1 MPCATEPTLPHQE
14 DRPKALQIQVSQAV
28 VSNSRIGVATSQS
41 DLLMDVQNALASKL
55 YPKNSLFPNEANDYG
70 PLPNE
75 FWVNDYSMVH
85 RRFCSAFNRE
95 AAASREQNDLYRER
109 AATTPVDLSRERTS
123 QNGPTDG
130 RGRSVSQARFNDDPR
145 LIWCIWCEQ
154 IWVDF
159 VGIEKSYSRPVTLI
173 DAVPIRFWLSLPI
186 VIPKPSN
193 VINLNPNASNAESPQ
208 YNEDATQRTREGT
221 AGRRLLEPPRKH
233 HVKTG
238 STASLPA
245 TMTLSQLAASVSSAD
260 SDSSLS
266 IESSN
271 SNTLDFEDGL
281 VKIGRS
287 HQTIPSES
295 RHKPDLRR
303 MMTSSS
309 PEEFADHPLRTS
321 YSETD
326 LMPTTHSSPQQ
337 GDDTTSLQDFG
348 EGTGPPPP
356 YSPSSSS
363 HLGTRALSPQS
374 GSSESLPPQ
383 YSQLPAYDTLV
394 NTGGATSQDEQA
406 PPLPTKVTDDI
417 SNFFTS
423 ESETNTQKSTDQAK
437 KIPTIGSILQ
447 VAKPTNL
454 QLDHFQLVFL
464 LRLQEMLA
472 DVAEKVSQDTL
483 QFQTLTSPV
492 HKEVTKGGS
501 FSLHLTVPS
510 VDINFVLPPSNGVH
524 DEQLMSLE
532 DRIKAK
538 KLTRFIDLIKL
549 AESNSDIGNDIAS
562 SHNEKSVTGGRS
574 ANGSV
579 NRDNFKTVSTSDLQ
593 TSSDSEL
600 SVNSK
605 VETASSTS
613 SDHNSRQ
620 MTSPAK
626 SDSHC
631 EANAV
636 RNESGP
642 NERGAATINSP
653 ESKGH
658 NLKPGLSEHVTSD
671 IEDSSGIS
679 SATDSPPSSARDSIA
694 SDPLKDAVEQT
705 NHFDTPSNPA
715 DHVTLSDDNADER
728 DDDIE
733 ENEAELLEMCE
744 SEARL
749 RTVLRN
755 VEMSEIGTQTDAEPP
770 VAPTYDTYKDQQVS
784 VLCLKCKDI
793 RLGIQSENP
802 NTVVKV
808 AIGTVKLEDKGHTTY
823 AMTLDHR
830 LSNARRDSD
839 KEQDIS
845 LLDSKPQV
853 AVRMLSGPVA
863 EELAEG
869 GAEMGFAHVKVK
881 GLEASLLLSNAE
893 NLGEFVEDEYLLK
906 KMPVMIEL
914 ENLGMQLLDDKPRKY
929 LASPLPPPME
939 ICIERLCVLMSTNG
953 KISIANRTENEQE
966 CPCNCRHGSLRN
978 TLTSSDQYEASL
990 LTNGTGDTRP
1000 RTADQLNDSAAEN
1013 ERLIDDMKLAN
1024 ARLVSLE
1031 QERDAILKV
1040 VEKLQQELM
1049 WSNHENEKL
1058 LDKVRNYRTYVKSLG
1073 KG

>member
-14 DRPKALQIQVSQAV
+14 DRPKALQIQISQAV

-55 YPKNSLFPNEANDYG
+55 YAKNSSFPNEAHDYG

-75 FWVNDYSMVH
+75 YWVNDYSMVH
-85 RRFCSAFNRE
+85 RRFYSAFNRE
-95 AAASREQNDLYRER
+95 AAANRESNGAYRER
-109 AATTPVDLSRERTS
+109 AATTPERTS

-130 RGRSVSQARFNDDPR
+130 RGRSVSQGRVIDDPR

-193 VINLNPNASNAESPQ
+193 VVHLNTRVSNAESPQ
-208 YNEDATQRTREGT
+208 FNEDTSQGAERGSAEM
-221 AGRRLLEPPRKH
+221 RRQDPSRKQH
-233 HVKTG
+233 SKTG

-245 TMTLSQLAASVSSAD
+245 TMTLSHLAASVSSAD

-266 IESSN
+266 VESSN

-281 VKIGRS
+281 VKIGKLR
-287 HQTIPSES
+287 QTFANES
-295 RHKPDLRR
+295 THKPDLRR

-309 PEEFADHPLRTS
+309 PEEFVDHPLRTS

-326 LMPTTHSSPQQ
+326 LMPTTHTSLQHH
-337 GDDTTSLQDFG
+337 DDTTSLQDFG

-363 HLGTRALSPQS
+363 HLGARALSPQS
-374 GSSESLPPQ
+374 GSAESLPPS

-394 NTGGATSQDEQA
+394 DTGDVTSQDEEA
-406 PPLPTKVTDDI
+406 PPLPKKVTEDI
-417 SNFFTS
+417 SSFFTS
-423 ESETNTQKSTDQAK
+423 ESETNAPKLTDQAK
-437 KIPTIGSILQ
+437 KIPTIGSIFQ

-483 QFQTLTSPV
+483 QFKTLTSPV
-492 HKEVTKGGS
+492 HKEVVKGGS

-510 VDINFVLPPSNGVH
+510 VDINIVLPPSNGVH

-549 AESNSDIGNDIAS
+549 AENISDTGNENVSGD
-562 SHNEKSVTGGRS
+562 NEKSVTGGRGEH
-574 ANGSV
+574 GSE
-579 NRDNFKTVSTSDLQ
+579 NHDNFRRTPTSDFQ

-605 VETASSTS
+605 AETASSTS
-613 SDHNSRQ
+613 SDRSCTQ
-620 MTSPAK
+620 SISPAK
-626 SDSHC
+626 SDSHG
-631 EANAV
+631 EANPV
-636 RNESGP
+636 RDESGP
-642 NERGAATINSP
+642 NGRATTMNSS
-653 ESKGH
+653 ESKARS
-658 NLKPGLSEHVTSD
+658 LKPGISESVTSD

-694 SDPLKDAVEQT
+694 SDPSKDAVEQT
-705 NHFDTPSNPA
+705 NHFDIPSNPA
-715 DHVTLSDDNADER
+715 DHVTLSDENADER
-728 DDDIE
+728 DDDMD
-733 ENEAELLEMCE
+733 ENESDLLEICE

-749 RTVLRN
+749 RTILRN
-755 VEMSEIGTQTDAEPP
+755 IEMNEIGTQTDAEPP

-793 RLGIQSENP
+793 RLGIQSENL
-802 NTVVKV
+802 NTLVKV

-830 LSNARRDSD
+830 LSTARRNAD

-845 LLDSKPQV
+845 LSDSKPQI
-853 AVRMLSGPVA
+853 AVRMLSGPIA
-863 EELAEG
+863 EEFAEG

-914 ENLGMQLLDDKPRKY
+914 ENLGMQLLDDKPRKN
-929 LASPLPPPME
+929 LATPLPPPME
-939 ICIERLCVLMSTNG
+939 ICIERLCVLMSTDG
-953 KISIANRTENEQE
+953 KISIANRTEIEQE
-966 CPCNCRHGSLRN
+966 CPCNCGRGSLGN

-990 LTNGTGDTRP
+990 LTNETGDTRP

-1024 ARLVSLE
+1024 ARMVSLE

-1058 LDKVRNYRTYVKSLG
+1058 SDKVRNYRMYVKSLG